1 MPSVCFYFE
10 VHQPHRVKPHDAFRM
25 GEPYDLFDEKLN
37 REIMQK
43 VAAKS
48 YLPANEAMLRLID
61 QHDGKFRV
69 AYSVTGV
76 VIEQMRRWAQEVLA
90 SFKRLAATG
99 AVEFIAE
106 TYYHSLAALYERDE
120 FAAQVKDHV
129 ALVQDVF
136 GQTPRI
142 FRNTEL
148 IYDDAI
154 GELAADLGY
163 DAVLAE
169 GVDDILD
176 WRSPNYVYG
185 TSSGRAKLLL
195 KNYRLSDDIAYRFS
209 NREWENF
216 PLTAQKFAEWVHQIS
231 GGDTLNLFMDYET
244 FGEHQWADTGI
255 FDFLHHLPDEI
266 LEHDD
271 WDFATPSELIARYP
285 VRENLSVGRTTSWAD
300 VERDTSAWRGNSMQD
315 RAIAEIYELGQE
327 IKRRN
332 NPALLSLWRRLQTS
346 DHFYYMCTQW
356 FADGGR
362 ARVFLAFREP
372 LRGLHLL
379 HARPRGDARIHPR
392 RSWTIGPLLTD
403 R

>member
-76 VIEQMRRWAQEVLA
+76 VIEQMRRWAPEVLA

-176 WRSPNYVYG
+176 WRSPNFVYG

-346 DHFYYMCTQW
+346 DHFYYMCTKW
-356 FADGGR
+356 FADGDVH
-362 ARVFLAFREP
+362 AYFSPFESPYEAFISYMRVLEGM
-372 LRGLHLL
+372 RGSILGE
-379 HARPRGDARIHPR
+379 AGPTV
-392 RSWTIGPLLTD
+392 RS
-403 R
+403 